1 MRKYKKIVNPQGEFI
16 AISIDRGY
24 PNHPKCYTPIT
35 SFVGTTAWTWYEI
48 PKHEYETYQAFGI
61 TEIDLYVRNDS

>member
-1 MRKYKKIVNPQGEFI
+1 MRKYKKIVNPQGEFV
-16 AISIDRGY
+16 AISIDKGTPR
-24 PNHPKCYTPIT
+24 CYTPIT
-35 SFVGTTAWTWYEI
+35 NFVGTNMWKWYDI